1 MKRIV
6 LAGGCFW
13 GVEAYYK
20 QLRGVL
26 ETNVG
31 YANGNFDNPSYEDLL
46 SKRATHVEAVEIYYD
61 EKEINLVQILEHL
74 FRFIDP
80 TSINRQGNDIGVQY
94 RTGVYYQ
101 DLEDKR
107 IIEDFIKAKNKEYNN
122 QISVEVL
129 VEEGFFLAEEYHQD
143 YLDKNPNG
151 YCHVDFSLIRENEKK
166 SP

>member
-1 MKRIV
+1 
-6 LAGGCFW
+6 
-13 GVEAYYK
+13 
-20 QLRGVL
+20 
-26 ETNVG
+26 
-31 YANGNFDNPSYEDLL
+31 
-46 SKRATHVEAVEIYYD
+46 
-61 EKEINLVQILEHL
+61 
-74 FRFIDP
+74 
-80 TSINRQGNDIGVQY
+80 
-94 RTGVYYQ
+94 
-101 DLEDKR
+101 LEDKR